1 MSHEPVLNTVSL
13 DEQIMLAH
21 ENHDVHRLSYL
32 YEQDALLDNT
42 VDSACFLTTQ
52 AYRFALESD
61 HHNQD
66 RLRQFLIK
74 HGREQG

>member
-21 ENHDVHRLSYL
+21 ENHDAHRLSYV
-32 YEQDALLDNT
+32 YEQGALRADT
-42 VDSACFLTTQ
+42 VDSACFLATQ
-52 AYRFALESD
+52 AYIFALESD